1 MSFKNDIVLLRSH
14 LDEAEAHLNKLEG
27 GTKASSSKAR
37 VALLKIKTLTH
48 QLRKDITSKLQTM
61 PTKTREPKK
70 VAVEPVAEV
79 ESVSVEQPEAVAE
92 PEEPEAVA
100 PVPITK
106 VQKPRVKKVVKSE

>member
-61 PTKTREPKK
+61 PTKTRLKPVIE
-70 VAVEPVAEV
+70 EVAEV
-79 ESVSVEQPEAVAE
+79 ESVSVEPESV
-92 PEEPEAVA
+92 PES
-100 PVPITK
+100 VPK
-106 VQKPRVKKVVKSE
+106 VRKPRVKKVVKPSED